1 VQQPP
6 RERSSLVTV
15 SELALEVV
23 QLPGVADRL
32 VAAHV
37 DDGRGYCAG
46 CWFPQTPA
54 PVWPCTLSAIG
65 RQARDLDRARRLPL
79 APPGS

>member
-1 VQQPP
+1 VQKPP
-6 RERSSLVTV
+6 GERSSPVTV
-15 SELALEVV
+15 SELALEVAG
-23 QLPGVADRL
+23 LDGVADRL

-54 PVWPCTLSAIG
+54 PVWPCTLHAVG
-65 RQARDLDRARRLPL
+65 RQARELDRARRLP
-79 APPGS
+79 GR